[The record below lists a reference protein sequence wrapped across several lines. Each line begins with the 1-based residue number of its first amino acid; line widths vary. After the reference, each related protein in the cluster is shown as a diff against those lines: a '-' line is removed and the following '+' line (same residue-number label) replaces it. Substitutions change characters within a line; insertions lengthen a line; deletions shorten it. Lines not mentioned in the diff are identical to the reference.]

1 MSQFKELKN
10 KHYSLIVPSHD
21 VKACDHVS
29 KVNKNLIQKYHE
41 EWWCAWYVNWLLREK
56 KTCNW
61 WKADHQTTARAK
73 TIEINFE
80 KLLQF
85 YYVNCEKN
93 EYDNNRFSWIAHG
106 IKPLRIHVMNIRWK
120 FIDDYLNNIELNK
133 NILDGFF
140 HHFLKFFV
148 FMFER
153 QLPTAFEW
161 LPSRVYREKTNSFL
175 YALTPIN
182 LQLDCAHFMLNV
194 HYAIIKSSIALLAHH
209 CEVFWQIT
217 NIWAKNFMP
226 YDGW

>member
-1 MSQFKELKN
+1 M
-10 KHYSLIVPSHD
+10 PSHV

-93 EYDNNRFSWIAHG
+93 EYDNNRFSWIVHG

-140 HHFLKFFV
+140 HHFLKFLFSCLKGSY
-148 FMFER
+148 R
-153 QLPTAFEW
+153 QLLSDCQAASTVKKQI
-161 LPSRVYREKTNSFL
+161 PSYMHL
-175 YALTPIN
+175 
-182 LQLDCAHFMLNV
+182 LQLICN
-194 HYAIIKSSIALLAHH
+194 
-209 CEVFWQIT
+209 
-217 NIWAKNFMP
+217 
-226 YDGW
+226 